1 MQRQIN
7 SILRLRQ
14 SDPPGLN
21 KGDSSKNWCYE
32 TIEQVFSSG
41 MMHDFGKFL
50 KKSYEIETSDFN
62 QLAFPINHMMFIFAR
77 YQLIDKFEDKE
88 EYKRLKLR
96 FHAILGN
103 KEEVVWSLVKMV
115 KVLNISRESLF
126 ENLL

>member
-1 MQRQIN
+1 
-7 SILRLRQ
+7 
-14 SDPPGLN
+14 
-21 KGDSSKNWCYE
+21 
-32 TIEQVFSSG
+32 
-41 MMHDFGKFL
+41 MHDFEKNP
-50 KKSYEIETSDFN
+50 KKSYDIENIDFN
-62 QLAFPINHMMFIFAR
+62 QLDFLINHMMFIPAR